1 MQVIMRARLY
11 GRACFVL
18 RVNSIRQKWQPE
30 VWNHGNFS
38 KGGCHYGRRNRK
50 MVQR

>member
-1 MQVIMRARLY
+1 MGVIMRARLY

-18 RVNSIRQKWQPE
+18 REHSICQKWQPE
-30 VWNHGNFS
+30 VSNHGNFL

-50 MVQR
+50 MV